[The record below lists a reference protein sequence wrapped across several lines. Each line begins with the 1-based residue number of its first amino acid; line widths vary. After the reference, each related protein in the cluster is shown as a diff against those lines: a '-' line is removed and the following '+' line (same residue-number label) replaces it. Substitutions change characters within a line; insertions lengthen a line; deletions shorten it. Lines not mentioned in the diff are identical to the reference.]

1 MSISKKQRI
10 KPLNEQIDLHQYI
23 VMKYFQDSEIEKL
36 EFYKE
41 EKLWIFHLN
50 IKNVLPL
57 DVYQVLL
64 GHLKES
70 FKGIAN
76 VNIKLIC
83 EDNTCMD
90 DIIIDNWIGFKRSKN
105 DLSPAYID
113 FIHIQKLLI

>member
-1 MSISKKQRI
+1 MSISKKERMKLLI
-10 KPLNEQIDLHQYI
+10 EQIDLPQDI
-23 VMKYFQDSEIEKL
+23 VTNYFQDSEIEKL
-36 EFYKE
+36 ELFKE

-76 VNIKLIC
+76 VNIKL
-83 EDNTCMD
+83 
-90 DIIIDNWIGFKRSKN
+90 RSEERRVGKECRSRWLKGEYKKKN
-105 DLSPAYID
+105 KGI
-113 FIHIQKLLI
+113 